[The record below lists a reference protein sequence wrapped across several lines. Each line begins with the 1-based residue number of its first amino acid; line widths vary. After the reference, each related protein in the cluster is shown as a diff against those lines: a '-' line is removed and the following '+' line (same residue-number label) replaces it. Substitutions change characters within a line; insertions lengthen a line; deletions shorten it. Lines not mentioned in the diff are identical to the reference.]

1 MGFPVIRIFAA
12 AAAFGALVACA
23 SDPGLTEDPGFVAGY
38 GDGCA
43 TAQEEDKSFS
53 TKRHRDADAFDN
65 DKAYRAGWRQGWQQ
79 CKDPTGRP
87 SDGGLVLGDEDRF

>member
-1 MGFPVIRIFAA
+1 MLKIIAA
-12 AAAFGALVACA
+12 AATLAALAACA
-23 SDPGLTEDPGFVAGY
+23 TDSGLSEEPGFVAGF

-53 TKRHRDADAFDN
+53 TARHRDGDAFDS

>member
-1 MGFPVIRIFAA
+1 MIKAA
-12 AAAFGALVACA
+12 AAAFALAALAACA
-23 SDPGLTEDPGFVAGY
+23 SDVGLTDEPGFVAGY

-53 TKRHRDADAFDN
+53 TKRHRDADAFAD

-79 CKDPTGRP
+79 CKDPNGRP

>member
-1 MGFPVIRIFAA
+1 VIRAI
-12 AAAFGALVACA
+12 AAAFAVSTLAACA
-23 SDPGLTEDPGFVAGY
+23 TDTGLTEEPGFAAGY

-53 TKRHRDADAFDN
+53 TKRHRDADAFDR
-65 DKAYRAGWRQGWQQ
+65 DRAYRAGWRQGWQQ
-79 CKDPTGRP
+79 CKDPTGRS